1 MLFLQAVPHS
11 SQMLM
16 PNHVHPSQGVHGLI
30 SSDAKSDYQV
40 PANGQ
45 SLGQGYGGV
54 QGAQYGSSTPASFA
68 NEQVGDVL
76 VSHVVIHL

>member
-30 SSDAKSDYQV
+30 SSDAKNDYQV